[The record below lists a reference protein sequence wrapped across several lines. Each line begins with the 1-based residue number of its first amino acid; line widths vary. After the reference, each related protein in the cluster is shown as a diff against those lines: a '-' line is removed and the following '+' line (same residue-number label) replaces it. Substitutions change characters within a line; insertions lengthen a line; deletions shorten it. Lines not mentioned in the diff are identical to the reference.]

1 MNKTVHIV
9 CLQVPYPPDYGG
21 VVDLF
26 WKLKYLHELG
36 VTIHLHCFAY
46 GRGQQNELLQYCATV
61 QYYKRIRGLA
71 ALRWNIPYIVSS
83 RISKALESALIGDNY
98 PILLEG
104 IHCTWLLHKGILKN
118 RKVILRLHNIEWD
131 YYRQLAQAETNIVK
145 RWYYR
150 WESRLLQ
157 QYEPLVTARA
167 TTALAVS
174 EKDRTWWQ
182 QHHINHVQFL
192 PVFLP
197 WNAVVSKTGKGDY
210 CLYHGNLG
218 VAENEKAAL
227 WLLHSVFAALPGI
240 RFIIAGK
247 NPSQRLSAAVAL
259 HNDVTL
265 IANPSSTEMEQLIA
279 EAHIHLLPSFTNS
292 GIKLKLLHALFC
304 GRFCVVNPEMVQ
316 GTGLEEI
323 CIVANAAPDFINAI
337 IQCFGDEFSSLH
349 IKERQQR
356 LLLCFDN
363 REHARMLVEML

>member
-36 VTIHLHCFAY
+36 VTIHLHCFEY
-46 GRGQQNELLQYCATV
+46 GRGEQKELLQYCASV
-61 QYYKRIRGLA
+61 HYYKRVKGIT

-83 RISKALESALIGDNY
+83 RISKALESALIADNH
-98 PILLEG
+98 PVLLEG

-118 RKVILRLHNIEWD
+118 RKVILRLHNIEWE
-131 YYRQLAQAETNIVK
+131 YYRQLAAAETNILK

-150 WESRLLQ
+150 WESRLLR
-157 QYEPLVTARA
+157 QYEPLAIAKA

-174 EKDRTWWQ
+174 EKDMDWWQ
-182 QHHINHVQFL
+182 QHQMNHVHFL

-197 WNAVVSKTGKGDY
+197 WNAVVSKEGKGNY

-227 WLLHSVFAALPGI
+227 WLLKSVFVALPGI

-247 NPSQRLSAAVAL
+247 NPSDRLLEAVGL
-259 HNDVTL
+259 HHDVTL
-265 IANPSSTEMEQLIA
+265 IANPSPTEMEQLIA

-292 GIKLKLLHALFC
+292 GIKLKLLNALFC

-316 GTGLEEI
+316 GTGLADI
-323 CIVANAAPDFINAI
+323 CIVADAAPGFINAI
-337 IQCFGDEFSSLH
+337 LQCMSSDFSLSH
-349 IKERQQR
+349 IKDREK
-356 LLLCFDN
+356 LLPECFNN
-363 REHARMLVEML
+363 RENARMLADML